1 MILFSDGDD
10 TISLHSPREALQAVL
25 NDGALIYSVDMGKG
39 QTSGSMFLRRV
50 SEATG
55 GRYFSLRSSQ
65 QDGAA
70 TVLNAVLE
78 DLRASYVVT
87 YDLPSYQAGFHS
99 LRLLPTHKLNLAFH
113 SRNGYDYE
121 PSGPR

>member
-1 MILFSDGDD
+1 V
-10 TISLHSPREALQAVL
+10 RRCAVL
-25 NDGALIYSVDMGKG
+25 DAGALIYSVDMGKN
-39 QTSGSMFLRRV
+39 QTSGTMFLRRV

-55 GRYFSLRSSQ
+55 GRYFSVSLRPSQ

-99 LRLLPTHKLNLAFH
+99 LRLLPTHNLNLTFH
-113 SRNGYDYE
+113 SRNGYLYE
-121 PSGPR
+121 RSLP